1 MSRIPMVQEE
11 QAPPEVTEVYS
22 KIEESG
28 AKLLN
33 LYRVLAHEPNI
44 LRNFLRLGGTVA
56 CAVSGRH
63 RYPLD
68 KLNAGTH
75 RA

>member
-1 MSRIPMVQEE
+1 MSRVPMIQRE
-11 QAPPEVTEVYS
+11 QAPPEVREIYS
-22 KIEESG
+22 KIEENE

-44 LRNFLRLGGTVA
+44 LRNFLRLGGMVD
-56 CAVSGRH
+56 CAASGRH
-63 RYPLD
+63 RYPFD
-68 KLNAGTH
+68 KLIAGTH